1 MLKYRFS
8 FTVMK
13 KMLLELGGVSLHAQT
28 FEIPHSVGYHPHQK
42 IESSCPSP
50 YHRPAHIETNG
61 ISYNF

>member
-1 MLKYRFS
+1 
-8 FTVMK
+8 
-13 KMLLELGGVSLHAQT
+13 MLLELGGVSLHAQT